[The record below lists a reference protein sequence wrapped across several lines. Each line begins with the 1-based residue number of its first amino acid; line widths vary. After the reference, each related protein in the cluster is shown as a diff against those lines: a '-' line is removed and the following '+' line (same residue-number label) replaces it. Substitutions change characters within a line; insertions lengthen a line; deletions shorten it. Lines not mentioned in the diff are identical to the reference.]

1 MRLIRR
7 QFLRLA
13 GATAAAPALA
23 PLAHAQAYPVRPVRI
38 INGYAAGSGLDVY
51 ARLVGQWLSGKLGQ
65 NFIVE
70 NRVGA
75 GTNLAVE
82 MVVNA
87 PADGYT
93 LLMASA
99 AQFTNATLYKNL
111 SFDFIRDT
119 VPVASVARGP
129 FIIVVNP
136 SSPAKSTAALI
147 AHAKANPG
155 KVTFGSSGTGTLSH
169 VSGELFNAMAGVTMV
184 HVPYRGE
191 PPAITNLMAGQLDV
205 FFSTAAGSSEFIRGG
220 KLRAL
225 AVTSAQRLAAF
236 PDVPTVAETLPGYDA
251 TPWAGICAPKG
262 TPADIVSTLNSTIN
276 AGLADPKL
284 KAQFEKMGS
293 PVAPMTSEQY
303 GKAIVAQTEK
313 WAKVIKAAHIE
324 LK

>member
-1 MRLIRR
+1 MKLVRR
-7 QFLRLA
+7 QFLRI
-13 GATAAAPALA
+13 TWAAAVMPALSRF
-23 PLAHAQAYPVRPVRI
+23 AHAEAYPVRPARI
-38 INGYAAGSGLDVY
+38 VAGYAAGSGLDVY
-51 ARLVGQWLSGKLGQ
+51 ARLIGQWLSGKLGQ

-82 MVVNA
+82 TVVNA
-87 PADGYT
+87 APDGYT

-111 SFDFIRDT
+111 NFDFIRDT

-136 SSPAKSTAALI
+136 LFPAKTTVELI
-147 AHAKANPG
+147 AYAKANPG

-169 VSGELFNAMAGVTMV
+169 VSGELFKSMAGINMI

-205 FFSTAAGSSEFIRGG
+205 FFSTAAGSSEFVRSG

-225 AVTSAQRLAAF
+225 GVTSAQRLAAF
-236 PDVPTVAETLPGYDA
+236 PDVPTVGETLPGYDA

-262 TPADIVSTLNSTIN
+262 IPAAIVSKLNATIN

-284 KAQFEKMGS
+284 KAQFDNMGS
-293 PVAPMTSEQY
+293 PVAPMSPEDY

-313 WAKVIKAAHIE
+313 WAKVIHDAGIE

>member
-1 MRLIRR
+1 MKLVRR
-7 QFLRLA
+7 QFLHLA
-13 GATAAAPALA
+13 GAAVATPALSSIA
-23 PLAHAQAYPVRPVRI
+23 RAQAYPARPVRI
-38 INGYAAGSGLDVY
+38 IVGYAAGSGLDVY
-51 ARLVGQWLSGKLGQ
+51 ARLVAQWLSAKLGQ
-65 NFIVE
+65 NFVVE
-70 NRVGA
+70 NRLGA

-82 MVVNA
+82 TLVNA

-119 VPVASVARGP
+119 VAVASVARGP

-136 SSPAKSTAALI
+136 SFPAKTTAELI
-147 AHAKANPG
+147 AYAKANPG
-155 KVTFGSSGTGTLSH
+155 KITFGSSGTGTLSH
-169 VSGELFNAMAGVTMV
+169 VAGELFKSMAGIAMV

-191 PPAITNLMAGQLDV
+191 PPAITNLIAGQLDMS
-205 FFSTAAGSSEFIRGG
+205 FTTAAGASEFVRSG

-236 PDVPTVAETLPGYDA
+236 PDVPAVAETLPGYDA

-262 TPADIVSTLNSTIN
+262 TPAAIVAKLNVTIN

-293 PVAPMTSEQY
+293 PVAPMTPEQY
-303 GKAIVAQTEK
+303 GSAIVAQTDK
-313 WAKVIKAAHIE
+313 WAKVIRAAHIE
-324 LK
+324 LR

>member
-1 MRLIRR
+1 MEFARR
-7 QFLRLA
+7 QFLRLVGTA
-13 GATAAAPALA
+13 FAATSCQHFANAAD
-23 PLAHAQAYPVRPVRI
+23 YPVRPVRI
-38 INGYAAGSGLDVY
+38 VNGYAAGSGLDVY
-51 ARLVGQWLSGKLGQ
+51 TRLIGQWLSARLGQ

-82 MVVNA
+82 TVVKA

-136 SSPAKSTAALI
+136 SFPAKTASELI
-147 AHAKANPG
+147 AYAKTNPG

-169 VSGELFNAMAGVTMV
+169 VSGELFKSMAGINMV

-191 PPAITNLMAGQLDV
+191 PPAITNLLAGQLDV
-205 FFSTAAGSSEFIRGG
+205 FFSTAAGAREFVRSG
-220 KLRAL
+220 KLRGL

-236 PDVPTVAETLPGYDA
+236 PDIPSVSETLPGYDA

-262 TPADIVSTLNSTIN
+262 TPAAIVSKLNAAIN
-276 AGLADPKL
+276 AGLVDAKL
-284 KAQFEKMGS
+284 KAQFEDMGS
-293 PVAPMTSEQY
+293 PTAPMTSEEY

-313 WAKVIKAAHIE
+313 WARVIHAANIE

>member
-1 MRLIRR
+1 MKLVRR

-13 GATAAAPALA
+13 GAAVAAPVL
-23 PLAHAQAYPVRPVRI
+23 PSITHAQAYPVRPVRI
-38 INGYAAGSGLDVY
+38 IAGYAAGSGLDVY
-51 ARLVGQWLSGKLGQ
+51 ARLIGRWLSEKLGQ

-82 MVVNA
+82 TVVNA

-93 LLMASA
+93 LLFASA

-111 SFDFIRDT
+111 SFNFIRDT

-136 SSPAKSTAALI
+136 SFPAKTTAELI
-147 AHAKANPG
+147 AYAKANPG

-169 VSGELFNAMAGVTMV
+169 VSGELFKSMAGINMV

-191 PPAITNLMAGQLDV
+191 PPAITNLMATQLDV
-205 FFSTAAGSSEFIRGG
+205 FFSTAAGGSEFVRSG

-236 PDVPTVAETLPGYDA
+236 PDVPTVGETLPGYEA

-262 TPADIVSTLNSTIN
+262 TPAAIISTLNATIN

-284 KAQFEKMGS
+284 KAQFDNMGS
-293 PVAPMTSEQY
+293 PVAPMTPEQY

-313 WAKVIKAAHIE
+313 WAKVIQKAGIE

>member
-1 MRLIRR
+1 MKLVRR
-7 QFLRLA
+7 QFLRFA
-13 GATAAAPALA
+13 GATAAASGLG
-23 PLAHAQAYPVRPVRI
+23 PLAHAQTYPVRPVRI
-38 INGYAAGSGLDVY
+38 IAGYAAGSGLDVY
-51 ARLVGQWLSGKLGQ
+51 ARLIAQWLSGKLGQ
-65 NFIVE
+65 NFFVE
-70 NRVGA
+70 NRLGA

-82 MVVNA
+82 TLVNA

-136 SSPAKSTAALI
+136 SFPAKTTAALI
-147 AHAKANPG
+147 AYAKANPG

-169 VSGELFNAMAGVTMV
+169 VSGELFKSMAGIDMV

-205 FFSTAAGSSEFIRGG
+205 FFSTAAGSSEFIRSG
-220 KLRAL
+220 KLRAI

-236 PDVPTVAETLPGYDA
+236 PDVPTVGETLPGYEA

-262 TPADIVSTLNSTIN
+262 TPADIVSRLNATIN

-293 PVAPMTSEQY
+293 PVAPMTPEQY

-313 WAKVIKAAHIE
+313 WAKVIQAAHIE

>member
-1 MRLIRR
+1 MKLVRR
-7 QFLRLA
+7 QFLNLA
-13 GATAAAPALA
+13 GAALAAPAL
-23 PLAHAQAYPVRPVRI
+23 PSLAFAQTYPVRPVRI
-38 INGYAAGSGLDVY
+38 IAGYAAGSGLDVY
-51 ARLVGQWLSGKLGQ
+51 ARLIAQWLSGKLGQ

-82 MVVNA
+82 TVVNA
-87 PADGYT
+87 APDGYT

-111 SFDFIRDT
+111 NFNFIRDS
-119 VPVASVARGP
+119 VAVASVARGP

-136 SSPAKSTAALI
+136 SNPAKTTSDLI
-147 AHAKANPG
+147 AYAKANPG

-169 VSGELFNAMAGVTMV
+169 VSGELFKSMAGIAMV

-205 FFSTAAGSSEFIRGG
+205 FFSTAAGSSEFIRSG

-225 AVTSAQRLAAF
+225 GVTSAQRLAAF
-236 PDVPTVAETLPGYDA
+236 PDVPTIGETLPGYDA

-262 TPADIVSTLNSTIN
+262 TPADIVAKLNGAIN

-293 PVAPMTSEQY
+293 PVAPMTSEEY

-313 WAKVIKAAHIE
+313 WAKVIQAAHIE

>member
-1 MRLIRR
+1 MRLVRR

-13 GATAAAPALA
+13 GAAAAVPAA
-23 PLAHAQAYPVRPVRI
+23 SRFAHAQSYPMRPVRLI
-38 INGYAAGSGLDVY
+38 AGYAAGSGLDLY
-51 ARLVGQWLSGKLGQ
+51 TRLIGQWLSGKLGQ
-65 NFIVE
+65 TFIVE
-70 NRVGA
+70 NRTGA

-82 MVVNA
+82 TLVNA

-99 AQFTNATLYKNL
+99 AQFTNATLYTNL
-111 SFDFIRDT
+111 SFNFIRDT

-136 SSPAKSTAALI
+136 SFPAKTAAELI
-147 AHAKANPG
+147 AYAKANPG

-169 VSGELFNAMAGVTMV
+169 VSGELFNSMAGINMV

-205 FFSTAAGSSEFIRGG
+205 FFSTAAGSSEFVRSG

-225 AVTSAQRLAAF
+225 AVTSAQRLEAF
-236 PDVPTVAETLPGYDA
+236 PDVPTVGETLPGYDA

-262 TPADIVSTLNSTIN
+262 TPADIVSKLNATIN

-284 KAQFEKMGS
+284 KAQFAKMGS
-293 PVAPMTSEQY
+293 PVAPMTSEEY

-313 WAKVIKAAHIE
+313 WAKVIEAAHIE

>member
-1 MRLIRR
+1 MKLVRR
-7 QFLRLA
+7 QFLNLA
-13 GATAAAPALA
+13 GAALAAPAL
-23 PLAHAQAYPVRPVRI
+23 PSLAFAQTYPVRPVRI
-38 INGYAAGSGLDVY
+38 IAGYAAGSGLDVY
-51 ARLVGQWLSGKLGQ
+51 ARLIAQWLSGKLGQ

-82 MVVNA
+82 TVVNA
-87 PADGYT
+87 APDGYT

-111 SFDFIRDT
+111 NFNFIRDS
-119 VPVASVARGP
+119 VAVASVARGP

-136 SSPAKSTAALI
+136 SNPAKTTSDLI
-147 AHAKANPG
+147 AYAKANPG

-169 VSGELFNAMAGVTMV
+169 VSGELFKSMAGIAMV

-205 FFSTAAGSSEFIRGG
+205 FFSTAAGSSEFIRSG

-225 AVTSAQRLAAF
+225 GVTSAQRLAAF
-236 PDVPTVAETLPGYDA
+236 PDVPTIGETLPGYDA

-262 TPADIVSTLNSTIN
+262 TPANIVAKLNGAIN

-293 PVAPMTSEQY
+293 PVAPMTSEEY

-313 WAKVIKAAHIE
+313 WAKVIQAAHIE